1 MKTSGKKV
9 TCGDF
14 KAVRKIVALT
24 GVPGEWEKGEDHCQ
38 FRADNGAVLNYWKK
52 KGTIYFQGPEL
63 PAAELKAMF
72 LRRAVIIRER

>member
-1 MKTSGKKV
+1 MKSSGKKI

-14 KAVRKIVALT
+14 KAVRKILALT
-24 GVPGEWEKGEDHCQ
+24 GVPGEWSKREDHCQ

-52 KGTIYFQGPEL
+52 KGTIFFQGPEL

-72 LRRAVIIRER
+72 LRRAVIVRGR

>member
-1 MKTSGKKV
+1 MKSSGKKI

-14 KAVRKIVALT
+14 KAVRKILALT
-24 GVPGEWEKGEDHCQ
+24 GIPGEWSKGEDHCQ
-38 FRADNGAVLNYWKK
+38 FRADNGAVLNYWKT